1 LKQSQFNLCSRVDVK
16 EELTIGAIG
25 NAAGLHADLRPKYL
39 PDRVN
44 GRIIRVGVCTRN
56 TPFQEGIYVPGCPPH
71 PFHVKDF
78 LANKGFETE

>member
-1 LKQSQFNLCSRVDVK
+1 M
-16 EELTIGAIG
+16 
-25 NAAGLHADLRPKYL
+25 LRDCTLIYGQNPHL